1 MIDFLLAFALIGTT
15 LIVVRGTVFGPLQR
29 ALPAF
34 FQCSQCVGA
43 WVGAVAGGTGLIQ
56 IGHGR
61 ILDAFIVGTAASFAS
76 MLADAILLKLLGDP
90 NERQEP

>member
-34 FQCSQCVGA
+34 FHCAQCVGF
-43 WVGAVAGGTGLIQ
+43 WTGAAAGGSGIIAT
-56 IGHGR
+56 GHGR
-61 ILDAFIVGTAASFAS
+61 ILDALIVGAASSFAS
-76 MLADAILLKLLGDP
+76 LLTDAVLLKLLGDP
-90 NERQEP
+90 EEAH